1 MKLKPLI
8 LPAISCV
15 LWGLLAWSGFDGE
28 VGVEQRMGR
37 VSLGQVQFYVVF
49 PLVMLSLSVI
59 PAVLLSQTRWSFVGG
74 FWSGVSMLMVL
85 PYLYYYGGGV

>member
-1 MKLKPLI
+1 
-8 LPAISCV
+8 
-15 LWGLLAWSGFDGE
+15 
-28 VGVEQRMGR
+28 MGG

>member
-1 MKLKPLI
+1 MKIRTLI
-8 LPAISCV
+8 LPAINLL
-15 LWGLLAWSGFDGE
+15 LWGFMAWMGFGGE
-28 VGVEQRMGR
+28 VGVETRVGS

-49 PLVMLSLSVI
+49 PLIMLSLSVI

-74 FWSGVSMLMVL
+74 FRSGVSMLMVL